1 MPNFWQNTHFWR
13 SFPSAEWNVCRIAEY
28 NASILKNKKWVIDIN
43 KEYFGRH
50 FGKSN
55 YVILK
60 LFHVRKLGN
69 PSHSLSVYSII
80 SYEQTRLPR
89 DTYIKAHSRNVCI
102 FTNVYFLIILCKNKQ
117 IKWSF
122 CVFFKRKLCIFVNI
136 WNLEIYSSNSNF

>member
-1 MPNFWQNTHFWR
+1 M
-13 SFPSAEWNVCRIAEY
+13 
-28 NASILKNKKWVIDIN
+28 
-43 KEYFGRH
+43 
-50 FGKSN
+50 
-55 YVILK
+55 ILK

-122 CVFFKRKLCIFVNI
+122 CEFLKRKICIFVNI
-136 WNLEIYSSNSNF
+136 WNLEIYSSKNFTFQQKKKLWIIIKIETIDTVQVRIFFNIILRQWTWMNSY